1 MAKFYRLKIISDE
14 IRHRPEMDKKTVYW
28 RVQRNPFHNNPAMTG
43 FYSLC
48 LSSIENVWFFLGLE

>member
-14 IRHRPEMDKKTVYW
+14 IRHRPKMDKKTVYW

-43 FYSLC
+43 FNSLC
-48 LSSIENVWFFLGLE
+48 LSAIENVWFFLGLE